1 MRDPDVNR
9 RFGGIHE
16 MAVEA
21 LRNTKAV
28 PYTADWP
35 QMMEAIET
43 AMSEAASGARS
54 VPDAFRAADAA
65 VRRIARRG

>member
-1 MRDPDVNR
+1 
-9 RFGGIHE
+9 
-16 MAVEA
+16 
-21 LRNTKAV
+21 
-28 PYTADWP
+28 
-35 QMMEAIET
+35 MMEAIET